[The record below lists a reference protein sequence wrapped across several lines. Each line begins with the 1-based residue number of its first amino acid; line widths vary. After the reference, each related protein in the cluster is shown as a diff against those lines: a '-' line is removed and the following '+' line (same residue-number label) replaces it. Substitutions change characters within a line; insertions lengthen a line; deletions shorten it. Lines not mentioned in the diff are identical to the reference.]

1 MVDIVKR
8 YKCDVCDKEL
18 CVNDSENVPSWIV
31 KSEVGDLCPSCS
43 YAWENLKKDFIN
55 RMRKECGKDLLV

>member
-18 CVNDSENVPSWIV
+18 CVTESENIPSWIV
-31 KSEVGDLCPSCS
+31 STEVGDLCPSCANS
-43 YAWENLKKDFIN
+43 WENLKKDFISRMHKEN
-55 RMRKECGKDLLV
+55 RKDLV